1 MQEISDPL
9 ILQRT
14 LEHARCAGRSIGL
27 VPTMGY
33 LHAGHT
39 RLMTEARRETDLVV
53 ASLFVNPTQF
63 GPGEDFGTY
72 PRDLDRDRALASQNE
87 VDIIFVPEPDTMY
100 PSGPSSQK
108 IWVDPGEL
116 AGHLE
121 GASRP
126 GHFRGVTTVV
136 AKLFNLINP
145 DRAYFGQKD
154 AQQAI
159 IVTRMVADLAF
170 PVSIRMVPTVRELDG
185 LALSSRNVYLTP
197 EERSQATALFASLQ
211 LARGLVDDGER
222 DPRSI
227 ERDMQGLIQRAAPL
241 ARIDYLTVADLATL
255 SPLDESITSDALISL
270 AAFFGQTRLIDNL
283 IVRFD
288 GSMTD
293 FS

>member
-9 ILQRT
+9 ILRRD
-14 LEHARCAGRSIGL
+14 LNAARCAGRSIGL

-39 RLMTEARRETDLVV
+39 RLMAEARRENDLVI

-63 GPGEDFGTY
+63 GPSEDFETY
-72 PRDLDRDRALASQNE
+72 PRDLDRDRAIAAQNG
-87 VDIIFVPEPDTMY
+87 VDLLFVPEPDTMY
-100 PSGPSSQK
+100 PGGPASQK

-116 AGHLE
+116 AENLE

-136 AKLFNLINP
+136 AKLFNLVNP

-170 PVSIRMVPTVRELDG
+170 PVSVRVVPTVREPDG
-185 LALSSRNVYLTP
+185 VALSSRNVYLTS
-197 EERSQATALFASLQ
+197 EERSQATALFAALQ
-211 LARGLVDDGER
+211 LARGLVDDGQR
-222 DPRSI
+222 DPRLI
-227 ERDMQGLIQRAAPL
+227 ERDMRGLIERAAPL
-241 ARIDYLTVADLATL
+241 ARIDYLAVADLATL
-255 SPLDESITSDALISL
+255 NPLNRPITSDALIAL

-288 GSMTD
+288 GRVPQ